1 MHKGSAAVPLTT
13 IFAGFTTGADL
24 LVCKCL
30 PGGSGGDDGDDDG
43 DDVPQVTMTPLPHYY
58 QLSNHCLSPSRS

>member
-13 IFAGFTTGADL
+13 IFHSFTTGADL

-30 PGGSGGDDGDDDG
+30 PGDGDDGGGYGGDGGGGDGGDGGEDDG
-43 DDVPQVTMTPLPHYY
+43 END
-58 QLSNHCLSPSRS
+58 

>member
-13 IFAGFTTGADL
+13 IFDSFTTGADL

-30 PGGSGGDDGDDDG
+30 PGDGDDGGVGVGVGDDGGGGDDGEND
-43 DDVPQVTMTPLPHYY
+43 
-58 QLSNHCLSPSRS
+58 